1 MYGALHNIAEKLLE
15 LWVIPIFFVIV
26 TVLSMAVAFT
36 LGWTFRIKR
45 SQRSFAMA
53 ASMFMNSNS
62 LPIALMQSLVVTV
75 PALRWEAE
83 DTKNSMLARALT
95 YLVLY
100 STLGM
105 VVRWSYGVR
114 LLSQAD
120 PEGVENSSNPGEP
133 IQSEDGLEEQLSH
146 SSDLSVNERV
156 PEIIRVM
163 RAPALLGVPRR
174 KKTGNV
180 FYSFPNTPTRSVFQ
194 LPGDTSTLQTPYG
207 SDEEDEED
215 DDELPRARHVTE
227 PTRSRLHSILR
238 RTKRRIVQSAK
249 ALNEF
254 MTVPLWAALASF
266 VVACVTPLQEFL
278 KHDVQPLKGA
288 LNNAGSCSIPL
299 TLVVLGAYF
308 YTPPPEEDEVMDRR
322 RESTHSD
329 STLSFAGSIRN
340 MLKLSNPSKGKRRST
355 NPDSSLGET
364 KTVIIAIVSRMIIT
378 PALLMPL
385 IILCAKY
392 DWHEVFS
399 EYVLRPLSLFLRVL
413 GPYSHTFVIAQSS
426 VYCIKR
432 ASGLVSSRFDPCPG
446 MTLPSIHCCR
456 SLQFSWIQI
465 TQAASGDAF
474 ERLISK
480 TIFWS
485 YCVLT
490 PPLTILYV
498 VIGLKLTKL

>member
-1 MYGALHNIAEKLLE
+1 MDGTLHNVAEKLRE

-36 LGWTFRIKR
+36 LGWTFRLKR
-45 SQRSFAMA
+45 SQRSFAVA

-62 LPIALMQSLVVTV
+62 LPIALMQSLVITV
-75 PALRWEAE
+75 PTLRWEAE
-83 DTKNSMLARALT
+83 DNKNSMLARALT

-105 VVRWSYGVR
+105 VIRWSYGVR

-120 PEGVENSSNPGEP
+120 PEGVENSPITDEP
-133 IQSEDGLEEQLSH
+133 MGPEDGLLSH

-156 PEIIRVM
+156 PEIIKVM

-174 KKTGNV
+174 KNTPNV
-180 FYSFPNTPTRSVFQ
+180 FYSFPNTPTRSMFQ

-207 SDEEDEED
+207 SDEEEDDDDDD

-238 RTKRRIVQSAK
+238 RTKRRIVQTAK

-278 KHDVQPLKGA
+278 KNDVQPVKGA

-308 YTPPPEEDEVMDRR
+308 YTPPSEEDEVVDRR

-340 MLKLSNPSKGKRRST
+340 MLKLSNTSRGKRRSMT
-355 NPDSSLGET
+355 HDPNLGET
-364 KTVIIAIVSRMIIT
+364 KTVVIAIVSRMIIT

-392 DWHEVFS
+392 DWHEVFT
-399 EYVLRPLSLFLRVL
+399 ECVLRPLSLSVPESLRPLLTHVRYYPV
-413 GPYSHTFVIAQSS
+413 PYLSYQT
-426 VYCIKR
+426 C
-432 ASGLVSSRFDPCPG
+432 
-446 MTLPSIHCCR
+446 
-456 SLQFSWIQI
+456 
-465 TQAASGDAF
+465 
-474 ERLISK
+474 
-480 TIFWS
+480 FWS
-485 YCVLT
+485 R
-490 PPLTILYV
+490 PLPL
-498 VIGLKLTKL
+498 